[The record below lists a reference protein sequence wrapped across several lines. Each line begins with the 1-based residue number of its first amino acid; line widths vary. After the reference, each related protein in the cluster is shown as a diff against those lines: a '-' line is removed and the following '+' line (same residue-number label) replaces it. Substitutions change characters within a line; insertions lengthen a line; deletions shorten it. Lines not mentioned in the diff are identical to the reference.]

1 MHVEPG
7 HTAGNS
13 APGSSHAAD
22 ASLDSSK
29 TAAAADQPDRRESQ
43 EQSSQDPQD
52 GLHKLEHGIEAIL
65 QAQLSK
71 FERSLASICDV
82 ALANLSKKL
91 SSIVRNHDLHG
102 NPVADRETVMAG
114 VEPESV
120 IYGQ

>member
-1 MHVEPG
+1 M
-7 HTAGNS
+7 
-13 APGSSHAAD
+13 
-22 ASLDSSK
+22 DSSK
-29 TAAAADQPDRRESQ
+29 TAAAADRPDRRESQ

-52 GLHKLEHGIEAIL
+52 SLHKLEHGIEAIL

-82 ALANLSKKL
+82 ALVNLSKKL

-102 NPVADRETVMAG
+102 NPVADRETVMTG